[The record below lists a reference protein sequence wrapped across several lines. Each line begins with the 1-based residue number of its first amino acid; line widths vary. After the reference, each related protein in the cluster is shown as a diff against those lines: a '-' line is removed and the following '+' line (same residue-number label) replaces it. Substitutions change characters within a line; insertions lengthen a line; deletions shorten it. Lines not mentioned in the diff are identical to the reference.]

1 MKKVFYMLLLAF
13 ATSMAFTACTEEEVA
28 PSTVMNGGG
37 QGSDPK

>member
-1 MKKVFYMLLLAF
+1 MKKIIYMLLLAF

-37 QGSDPK
+37 QGIDPK